1 MKKIILLFIS
11 YLVLISCSETYA
23 EGEETGIITEFKE
36 VGLFW
41 KSWEGNITVGNKSF
55 DFSVDNDL
63 DKKKAAKL
71 IEQLKKSYS
80 EKTKITLIYHEVF
93 GKNLFHNRGFTDC
106 FVDSIK
112 TEKQENQKKPMKNK
126 VKK

>member
-1 MKKIILLFIS
+1 MKKIILLLIS

-23 EGEETGIITEFKE
+23 EGEETGIITEFKK

-41 KSWEGNITVGNKSF
+41 ESWEGSLNVGNKSF
-55 DFSVDNDL
+55 DFSIDNDL
-63 DKKKAAKL
+63 DEKKVTKL

-80 EKTKITLIYHEVF
+80 EKTRITLVYHEVF
-93 GKNLFHNRGFTDC
+93 GKNLFHNRGFTNC

-112 TEKQENQKKPMKNK
+112 AEKQENQKKPMKDK
-126 VKK
+126 TKK